1 MPSLAINRLRIVKQ
15 VDNHSFNLAKNI
27 PMQATLQTPKFFTW
41 LSLSWGDRV
50 VVLVTKKKQDKT
62 NKNTG
67 KTYQNATH
75 FKTWW
80 HEQQSIT
87 KVHKIEKANVKY
99 IENWK
104 WLDNLCA
111 LVSIEL

>member
-50 VVLVTKKKQDKT
+50 VVLVTKKKK
-62 NKNTG
+62 NKI
-67 KTYQNATH
+67 KL
-75 FKTWW
+75 
-80 HEQQSIT
+80 T
-87 KVHKIEKANVKY
+87 KIQEKHIKMQL
-99 IENWK
+99 ISK
-104 WLDNLCA
+104 LDDMSNKVLQKPPK
-111 LVSIEL
+111 LKKQM